1 MQLLIDWFKILI
13 SELPIEWFVFIVS
26 FLDEIFPPIPSPLV
40 MMVAAARLT
49 AENSNWLGY
58 IWLVGISTIGKTIAS
73 LFLYWLGNK
82 GEKVVVQKY
91 GKWLRVSH
99 EQIERISVHINRGWK
114 DDVLLF
120 ISRMLPILPTTVVSL
135 ACGVFKTDRQ
145 HFFWLTLVGMFL
157 RNLLLLGLVLYGAQ
171 ELQELTTMLRSEGL
185 IK

>member
-1 MQLLIDWFKILI
+1 MQLLIDWFKVLVT
-13 SELPIEWFVFIVS
+13 ELPIEWFVFIGS

-49 AENSNWLGY
+49 VEKSSWNSYL
-58 IWLVGISTIGKTIAS
+58 WLVVVASVGKTVAS
-73 LFLYWLGNK
+73 LFLYWIGNK
-82 GEKVVVQKY
+82 GELVVVQKY
-91 GKWLRVSH
+91 GRWLRVSH
-99 EQIERISVHINRGWK
+99 EQIERISTHINKSWK

-135 ACGVFKTDRQ
+135 ACGVFKTNLR

-157 RNLLLLGLVLYGAQ
+157 RNLLMLGLVIYGAQ
-171 ELQELTTMLRSEGL
+171 ELQELTSMLRSEGL